1 MFYAVHRPGGM
12 RDFEYSAMIRGLR
25 QHNIDFANARRV
37 AEPTN
42 GHHFV
47 YPWEELSQAEAFAEE
62 LRENKDYGPW
72 EVVEVPDDAITV
84 GAYGPIEL
92 LLTRRSDGTGFWLDD
107 LCQSLVRK
115 RFPETNMLR
124 LILLGRYSDDE
135 RPPELTVFW
144 DQLVMMLTGLTESQ
158 IDELE
163 GYRVIDTNNKTI
175 IREPSE
181 RITSGS
187 T

>member
-1 MFYAVHRPGGM
+1 
-12 RDFEYSAMIRGLR
+12 
-25 QHNIDFANARRV
+25 
-37 AEPTN
+37 
-42 GHHFV
+42 
-47 YPWEELSQAEAFAEE
+47 
-62 LRENKDYGPW
+62 
-72 EVVEVPDDAITV
+72 
-84 GAYGPIEL
+84 
-92 LLTRRSDGTGFWLDD
+92 
-107 LCQSLVRK
+107 
-115 RFPETNMLR
+115 MLR